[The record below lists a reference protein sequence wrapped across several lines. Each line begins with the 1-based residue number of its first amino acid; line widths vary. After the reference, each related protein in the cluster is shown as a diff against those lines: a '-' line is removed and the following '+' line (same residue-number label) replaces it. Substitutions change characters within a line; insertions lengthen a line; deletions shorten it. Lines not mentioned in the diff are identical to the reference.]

1 MNGQGSAFVLRD
13 IPIFLWVFGLIFM
26 GVGIMIIYES
36 GSPKIFALILIALGL
51 GTLLFSS
58 VLTMAAD
65 RITSTLKRESRSV
78 MRHKLIQVPFD

>member
-51 GTLLFSS
+51 GTLLFSQCPHHGGRPDHKH
-58 VLTMAAD
+58 AEAGIPFGDAPQAD
-65 RITSTLKRESRSV
+65 SSAV
-78 MRHKLIQVPFD
+78 